1 MQPNL
6 NLFRRAAP
14 VGRPAVMPPCGI
26 SHTCDTLRLVFS
38 RSTAPSPLPSPTHAA
53 NGDAFLAML
62 GVLANAIEARNSYAS
77 GHTRRVGAFA
87 RAAARRLGFGEPA
100 LRAVEL
106 GSVLHDIGEI
116 GIPDRILTKPGP
128 LTPEEEEQVMRHPS
142 IGARL
147 LRSVPELEHLI
158 PFVLHHHER
167 YDGTGYPHGL
177 AENAIPL
184 GARLLAVADAFD
196 AMTTDRPYR
205 TRLSPATAIA
215 ELAEGAGGQF
225 DPDVVGALVEAYH
238 AGELDPVLGPVPAGA
253 PLAD

>member
-1 MQPNL
+1 MQQNL
-6 NLFRRAAP
+6 NLFRRGGH
-14 VGRPAVMPPCGI
+14 VKRPAGMPPCGI
-26 SHTCDTLRLVFS
+26 PRPCDRLRVVS
-38 RSTAPSPLPSPTHAA
+38 PSSTAPSPVSSPAPA
-53 NGDAFLAML
+53 KNGDVFLAL
-62 GVLANAIEARNSYAS
+62 LTVLANAIEARNAYAS

-87 RAAARRLGFGEPA
+87 RAAARRLGFAEPA

-116 GIPDRILTKPGP
+116 GIPDRILTKAGP

-147 LRSVPELEHLI
+147 LRSVPELEHLV

-167 YDGTGYPHGL
+167 FDGTGYPHGL

-215 ELAEGAGGQF
+215 ELADGAGGQF
-225 DPDVVGALVEAYH
+225 DPGVVEALVQAYR
-238 AGELDPVLGPVPAGA
+238 AGELDPVLGLSRAGA
-253 PLAD
+253 AVSD

>member
-1 MQPNL
+1 
-6 NLFRRAAP
+6 
-14 VGRPAVMPPCGI
+14 V
-26 SHTCDTLRLVFS
+26 
-38 RSTAPSPLPSPTHAA
+38 
-53 NGDAFLAML
+53 NGDAFLAMVT
-62 GVLANAIEARNSYAS
+62 VLANAIEARSTYAS

-106 GSVLHDIGEI
+106 GSVLHDIGEV

-147 LRSVPELEHLI
+147 LRSVPELAHLV

-215 ELAEGAGGQF
+215 ELAEAAGGQF
-225 DPDVVGALVEAYH
+225 DPDVVAALVEAYH
-238 AGELDPVLGPVPAGA
+238 AGELDPVLGLAAAGVAPA
-253 PLAD
+253 D

>member
-1 MQPNL
+1 
-6 NLFRRAAP
+6 
-14 VGRPAVMPPCGI
+14 
-26 SHTCDTLRLVFS
+26 
-38 RSTAPSPLPSPTHAA
+38 
-53 NGDAFLAML
+53 ML
-62 GVLANAIEARNSYAS
+62 SVLANAIEARNAYAS

-147 LRSVPELEHLI
+147 LRSVPELEHLV

-167 YDGTGYPHGL
+167 FDGTGYPHGL
-177 AENAIPL
+177 AENAIPF

-215 ELAEGAGGQF
+215 ELADGAGGQF
-225 DPDVVGALVEAYH
+225 DPTVVDALRQAYQ
-238 AGELDPVLGPVPAGA
+238 AGELDPVLGLAPAGA
-253 PLAD
+253 TAAD

>member
-1 MQPNL
+1 
-6 NLFRRAAP
+6 
-14 VGRPAVMPPCGI
+14 V
-26 SHTCDTLRLVFS
+26 VFP
-38 RSTAPSPLPSPTHAA
+38 RSTFAATEPSPELSAA
-53 NGDAFLAML
+53 AEAYLAML
-62 GVLANAIEARNSYAS
+62 AVLANAIEARNAYAS

-87 RAAARRLGFGEPA
+87 RAAACRLGLGEPA

-116 GIPDRILTKPGP
+116 GVADGILTKPGP

-147 LRSVPELEHLI
+147 LRNVPELGHLV
-158 PFVLHHHER
+158 PLVLHHHER
-167 YDGTGYPHGL
+167 YDGTGYPNRL

-184 GARLLAVADAFD
+184 GARLLAAADALD

-205 TRLSPATAIA
+205 SPLDPATAMA

-225 DPDVVGALVEAYH
+225 DPGVVDVLLQAYR
-238 AGELDPVLGPVPAGA
+238 AGELDPVFGA
-253 PLAD
+253 SRARPSTPR

>member
-1 MQPNL
+1 
-6 NLFRRAAP
+6 
-14 VGRPAVMPPCGI
+14 
-26 SHTCDTLRLVFS
+26 
-38 RSTAPSPLPSPTHAA
+38 
-53 NGDAFLAML
+53 ML
-62 GVLANAIEARNSYAS
+62 TVLANAIEARNAYAS

-87 RAAARRLGFGEPA
+87 QAAACRLGFGEPA

-116 GIPDRILTKPGP
+116 GIPDRVLTKPGP

-147 LRSVPELEHLI
+147 LRSVPELGHLL

-205 TRLSPATAIA
+205 ARLNPSTAIA
-215 ELAEGAGGQF
+215 ELTDGAGGQF
-225 DPDVVGALVEAYH
+225 DPGVVAALVEAYQ
-238 AGELDPVLGPVPAGA
+238 AGELDPVLGIARAGA
-253 PLAD
+253 VFAD

>member
-1 MQPNL
+1 
-6 NLFRRAAP
+6 
-14 VGRPAVMPPCGI
+14 V
-26 SHTCDTLRLVFS
+26 
-38 RSTAPSPLPSPTHAA
+38 
-53 NGDAFLAML
+53 NGDAFLAMVT
-62 GVLANAIEARNSYAS
+62 VLANAIEARSTHAS

-106 GSVLHDIGEI
+106 GSVLHDIGEV

-147 LRSVPELEHLI
+147 LRSVPELEHLV
-158 PFVLHHHER
+158 PLVLHHHER

-177 AENAIPL
+177 AENAIPI

-215 ELAEGAGGQF
+215 ELTESAGGQF
-225 DPDVVGALVEAYH
+225 DPDVVAALVEAYH
-238 AGELDPVLGPVPAGA
+238 AGELDPVLGATA
-253 PLAD
+253 AAAALAD